1 MGPAM
6 TESETEE
13 QTIERLESAL
23 RRIAAASVPVR
34 QAAAR
39 ATAPGHEI
47 DREALTHSLDM
58 LIARLR
64 SGLKPAN
71 PAPATTE

>member
-1 MGPAM
+1 M

-39 ATAPGHEI
+39 GTGPASDI
-47 DREALTHSLDM
+47 DRDALARALDM
-58 LIARLR
+58 IIARLR

-71 PAPATTE
+71 PSHAITE